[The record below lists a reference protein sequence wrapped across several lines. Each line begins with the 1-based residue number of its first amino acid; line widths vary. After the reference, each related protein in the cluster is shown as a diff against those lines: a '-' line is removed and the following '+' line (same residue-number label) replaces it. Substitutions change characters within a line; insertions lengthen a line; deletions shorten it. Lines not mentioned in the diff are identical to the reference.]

1 MNLLDPLAWSAL
13 LMLVGCALGVMEIF
27 IPSGGVLGFL
37 AGASVVAS
45 IVMAFTYRGPL
56 AGFAFSA
63 MAFVS
68 VTTSV
73 TLALKYLPQT
83 PLGRRILL
91 GLPTEEEV
99 LPTNEKKD
107 LIGKFGVVKSPML
120 PSGAI
125 VIEGRTI
132 DAVSQGMAIDPGQ
145 RVLVVEV
152 KSNRVVVRPAESH
165 ERPTDDNAEDMLSRP
180 LDELGL
186 DSLDEPLS

>member
-13 LMLVGCALGVMEIF
+13 LMLLGCALIVMEIF
-27 IPSGGVLGFL
+27 IPSGGVLCFL
-37 AGASVVAS
+37 ACASVMGS
-45 IVMAFTYRGPL
+45 IVMAFTYHGMMT
-56 AGFAFSA
+56 GFGFVTL
-63 MAFVS
+63 AFVS

-73 TLALKYLPQT
+73 VLALKYLPQT
-83 PLGRRILL
+83 PIGRRILL

-99 LPTNEKKD
+99 LPKDEKKA

-152 KSNRVVVRPAESH
+152 KSNRVVVRPAKAD
-165 ERPTDDNAEDMLSRP
+165 ERPADDDAEDLLSRP

>member
-13 LMLVGCALGVMEIF
+13 LIVLGCVLIVMEVF
-27 IPSGGVLGFL
+27 IPSGGVLCFL
-37 AGASVVAS
+37 ACTSVVAS
-45 IVMAFTYRGPL
+45 IVMAFTYHGPL
-56 AGFAFSA
+56 TGFGFVTL
-63 MAFVS
+63 AFVS

-73 TLALKYLPQT
+73 ILALKYLPQT
-83 PLGRRILL
+83 PIGRRILL
-91 GLPTEEEV
+91 GLPTEDEV
-99 LPTNEKKD
+99 LPTDERKA

-152 KSNRVVVRPAESH
+152 KSNRVVVRPAEAD
-165 ERPTDDNAEDMLSRP
+165 ERPADDDAEDLLSRP

>member
-13 LMLVGCALGVMEIF
+13 LIVLGCVLIVMEVF
-27 IPSGGVLGFL
+27 IPSGGVLCFL
-37 AGASVVAS
+37 ACASVVAS
-45 IVMAFTYRGPL
+45 IVMAFTHHGML
-56 AGFAFSA
+56 TGFGFVTV
-63 MAFVS
+63 AFVS

-73 TLALKYLPQT
+73 ILALKYLPQT
-83 PLGRRILL
+83 PIGRRILL
-91 GLPTEEEV
+91 GLPTEDEV
-99 LPTNEKKD
+99 LPTDERKT

-152 KSNRVVVRPAESH
+152 KSNRVVVRPAEAD
-165 ERPTDDNAEDMLSRP
+165 ERPADDGAEDLLSRP

-186 DSLDEPLS
+186 DSLSEPLS